1 VVLGTVAPFETPAF
15 EGDAFFLA
23 ADADDFATVFLA
35 GDFLAADAGDFAT
48 VFLGAVAVFFAGVVS
63 SALQASAARAA
74 MAAHLSMVRLACS
87 SV

>member
-1 VVLGTVAPFETPAF
+1 VVLGAVFLFETPAF

-23 ADADDFATVFLA
+23 ADAGDFATAVLA
-35 GDFLAADAGDFAT
+35 GDFFCAEAGDFAT
-48 VFLGAVAVFFAGVVS
+48 VFLGAVAGFFAGVVS

-74 MAAHLSMVRLACS
+74 IAAHLSMVRMACS